1 MKNQKNMLIIALDLG
16 SAYLVQNEQVITECK
31 ATLSTEDINSLWNE
45 VNRKR
50 PNYEGLEGVTEPLNR
65 LKEVMIDDEFYLQKI
80 SSDVIVAFG
89 KDPECYLLAFQM
101 LVRKNKEQLFP
112 VEAIIALGKE
122 NETIAE
128 DLLEKLSLLKELE
141 GKKEH
146 YYEIST
152 QWAKSHSALCAKIS
166 KKWQNDFDLYILTV
180 AEQEA
185 VKKGIV
191 ELKEYDEFKDLY
203 LNTRENRDAGPVNCE
218 QVTST
223 RDALMALGVGATFVA
238 SAVFLRKVSP
248 SMLSYGMTLGAT
260 VLSSFSL
267 FSANSA
273 NSMNTG
279 CVSNCLCSA
288 AKCLCSVAKDC
299 LSNQMHSKSS
309 L

>member
-1 MKNQKNMLIIALDLG
+1 MKTQKKILIIAFDLG
-16 SAYLVQNEQVITECK
+16 KAYLAQNEQTINEIK

-45 VNRKR
+45 VNKKR
-50 PNYEGLEGVTEPLNR
+50 PNYEGLEGVTQPLNR

-80 SSDVIVAFG
+80 SSDAIVAFG
-89 KDPECYLLAFQM
+89 KDPECYLLAFQG
-101 LVRKNKEQLFP
+101 LIKKYKDQPFP
-112 VEAIIALGKE
+112 VETIIALGKE
-122 NETIAE
+122 NEKIAE

-152 QWAKSHSALCAKIS
+152 QWAKSHFALCTKIA
-166 KKWQNDFDLYILTV
+166 KKWQNDFDLYVLTV

-203 LNTRENRDAGPVNCE
+203 LNTRENRDEGPVNCE

-223 RDALMALGVGATFVA
+223 RGALMALGVGATVLA
-238 SAVFLRKVSP
+238 SAVLFQKVSP
-248 SMLSYGMTLGAT
+248 PMLSYGVTLGAT
-260 VLSSFSL
+260 IFSSFSL

-273 NSMNTG
+273 NTE
-279 CVSNCLCSA
+279 CASNCLCSVAKCLCSA
-288 AKCLCSVAKDC
+288 AKDC
-299 LSNQMHSKSS
+299 LSSQVRSKYSP
-309 L
+309 